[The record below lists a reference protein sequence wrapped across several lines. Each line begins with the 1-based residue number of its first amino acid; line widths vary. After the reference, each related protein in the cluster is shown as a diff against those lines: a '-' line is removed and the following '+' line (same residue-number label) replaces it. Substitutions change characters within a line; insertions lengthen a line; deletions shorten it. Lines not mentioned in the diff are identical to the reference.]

1 MNVGFNP
8 RVFLFERLFRLL
20 DGVLLEGFHAPA
32 TDAGRGRG
40 PTAASYRVAMTQM
53 TMEGAGV
60 SEVLEEASCCRS
72 GAWRT
77 KKEADHNMFLAPF
90 DLLVAVDSTVGAN
103 MARGPWAAYAAG
115 SLSSTYA

>member
-20 DGVLLEGFHAPA
+20 DGVLFEGVESSQRQAAAA
-32 TDAGRGRG
+32 T
-40 PTAASYRVAMTQM
+40 
-53 TMEGAGV
+53 E
-60 SEVLEEASCCRS
+60 L
-72 GAWRT
+72 RT
-77 KKEADHNMFLAPF
+77 SQKNEADHDLNMFLAPF
-90 DLLVAVDSTVGAN
+90 DLLVAVDPMVGAN

>member
-20 DGVLLEGFHAPA
+20 DGVLLEGVESSQRQAS
-32 TDAGRGRG
+32 
-40 PTAASYRVAMTQM
+40 AAAEPGEQ
-53 TMEGAGV
+53 
-60 SEVLEEASCCRS
+60 
-72 GAWRT
+72 
-77 KKEADHNMFLAPF
+77 KKEANHNMFLAPF
-90 DLLVAVDSTVGAN
+90 DLLVAVDPMVGAN

>member
-20 DGVLLEGFHAPA
+20 DGVLLEGEESSQ
-32 TDAGRGRG
+32 RQVV
-40 PTAASYRVAMTQM
+40 AAAEPGEQ
-53 TMEGAGV
+53 
-60 SEVLEEASCCRS
+60 
-72 GAWRT
+72 
-77 KKEADHNMFLAPF
+77 KKETDHNHNMFLASF
-90 DLLVAVDSTVGAN
+90 DLLVAVDPMVGAN

>member
-20 DGVLLEGFHAPA
+20 DGVLLEGVESSQ
-32 TDAGRGRG
+32 RQV
-40 PTAASYRVAMTQM
+40 AAAA
-53 TMEGAGV
+53 EPG
-60 SEVLEEASCCRS
+60 EH
-72 GAWRT
+72 

-90 DLLVAVDSTVGAN
+90 DLLVAVDPMVGAN

>member
-20 DGVLLEGFHAPA
+20 DGVLLEGVESSQ
-32 TDAGRGRG
+32 RQ
-40 PTAASYRVAMTQM
+40 AAAAAEPGEQ
-53 TMEGAGV
+53 
-60 SEVLEEASCCRS
+60 
-72 GAWRT
+72 

-90 DLLVAVDSTVGAN
+90 DLLVAVDPMVGAN

-115 SLSSTYA
+115 SLSLTYA

>member
-20 DGVLLEGFHAPA
+20 DGVLLEGMESSQRQVA
-32 TDAGRGRG
+32 
-40 PTAASYRVAMTQM
+40 TAAEPGEQ
-53 TMEGAGV
+53 
-60 SEVLEEASCCRS
+60 
-72 GAWRT
+72 
-77 KKEADHNMFLAPF
+77 KKEANHNMFLALF
-90 DLLVAVDSTVGAN
+90 DLLVAVDPMVGAN

>member
-20 DGVLLEGFHAPA
+20 DSVLLEGMESSQRQAAAA
-32 TDAGRGRG
+32 TEPGE
-40 PTAASYRVAMTQM
+40 Q
-53 TMEGAGV
+53 
-60 SEVLEEASCCRS
+60 
-72 GAWRT
+72 
-77 KKEADHNMFLAPF
+77 KKEANHNMFLAPF